1 MKKTSLIIVALL
13 VAAGSLQAARITQT
27 NTFSGTP
34 NYSSALWF
42 NKFDTLGGVRTLT
55 NVTVSVFLLT
65 DAQGGIG
72 VDNDGALPASGTVTM
87 GSKLTLSAAAA
98 YGVAALDPLSAT
110 TSNYLSLAA
119 DDGDGTT
126 YSTSGPDYGSMNVTA
141 TQTNSYTI
149 IGSTYWGNYQGAGSF
164 LFDVTID
171 QIATYAVLGG
181 VQALIDPMHSRGSV
195 VVTYDYIPEPASAM
209 LVFFGAGVGVVI
221 HRARRSAMRR

>member
-27 NTFSGTP
+27 NTFAGTP
-34 NYSSALWF
+34 NYSSALLF

-98 YGVAALDPLSAT
+98 YGVALDPLSAT
-110 TSNYLSLAA
+110 TSAAFSLAA
-119 DDGDGTT
+119 DDGDGHA
-126 YSTSGPDYGSMNVTA
+126 YSTSGPDYGSMNVTEN
-141 TQTNSYTI
+141 QTNSFTI
-149 IGSTYWGNYQGAGSF
+149 IGSTYWVNYQGAGSF

-221 HRARRSAMRR
+221 HRARRAALRR